1 MIMSF
6 LSYFKQSS
14 KNTDAYL
21 FDLIS
26 IIPNIIAIIIF
37 VVLYHYF
44 LKLNILVNDRVV
56 VYWTVKILIAY
67 NIISAARYS
76 LLAPTLALAVGLISL
91 FTSAIYDIT
100 LMNSAE
106 TWQLIMVA
114 LVGFAITILL
124 KL

>member
-1 MIMSF
+1 MSF